1 MNRILDEVWN
11 TEAILDSIDNY
22 ESLVLEHDEYYFNHA
37 EYDFTAEDYP
47 DIFEESFQPIETA
60 QDYRDVV
67 EDLRLF
73 IKEQPEMVLADLEPM
88 FDLPRVAPSLV
99 GQTTPASGSVT
110 AEQLMS
116 YMDMNGDGKITMEEA
131 PEELKTGFDYI
142 DTNGDGGID
151 AQEAQIMADYAN
163 QGPAGQA
170 APASGS
176 VPALFGIIFLLSP

>member
-22 ESLVLEHDEYYFNHA
+22 DSLVLKHDEYYFNHA

-47 DIFEESFQPIETA
+47 DIFEESFQPIETV

-73 IKEQPEMVLADLEPM
+73 VKEQPEMVLADLEPI
-88 FDLPRVAPSLV
+88 FDLPRVAPSLA
-99 GQTTPASGSVT
+99 GQTTPASGSVM

-116 YMDMNGDGKITMEEA
+116 YMDTNGDGKITLEEVPVESKA
-131 PEELKTGFDYI
+131 GFDDF
-142 DTNGDGGID
+142 DTNGDGEVDI
-151 AQEAQIMADYAN
+151 QEAQIMADYAN
-163 QGPAGQA
+163 LGPAGQA

-176 VPALFGIIFLLSP
+176 VPASFGIIFLLSP